1 MAGSNREQVELWRI
15 VLKSSRI
22 CALQAILLALLIPAF
37 GSADMA
43 MKKTEKVLVDFA
55 AVDEQDRWLVV
66 NDGVMGGLSQGL
78 FAIETDGSALF
89 HGRLSLEN
97 NGGFSSVRRASREY
111 DLASYIGVIF
121 RVRGDGRTY
130 QFRLRMS
137 DRFDAI
143 AFRAEFETR
152 ADTWTTVSIPFAAF
166 EATFRGRRVPG
177 APELRPDRIVQ
188 IGFLIADQHA
198 GPFRLSID
206 WIRAYAS
213 GSAASE
219 E

>member
-1 MAGSNREQVELWRI
+1 
-15 VLKSSRI
+15 
-22 CALQAILLALLIPAF
+22 
-37 GSADMA
+37 MA
-43 MKKTEKVLVDFA
+43 MKDTEKVLVDLA
-55 AVDEQDRWLVV
+55 AVGEQDLWFVV
-66 NDGVMGGLSQGL
+66 NDGVMGGLSRGR
-78 FAIETDGSALF
+78 FDIGADGSALF
-89 HGRLSLEN
+89 QGRLSLEN
-97 NGGFSSVRRASREY
+97 NGGFSSVRRAPREY
-111 DLASYIGVIF
+111 ALAGYAGVIF

-143 AFRAEFETR
+143 AYRAEFETQ

-166 EATFRGRRVPG
+166 EPTFRGRRVPG

-188 IGFLIADQHA
+188 IGFLIADQQA

-206 WIRAYAS
+206 WVRAYAS
-213 GSAASE
+213 GIAASE